1 MELDSIKANDQHCY
15 SNEKNKTGIPILTG
29 RNNVDKVVEY
39 FWEHLKRNLS
49 FETNSRV
56 YKPLIS
62 ALFSLSRVASESL
75 ATNSP
80 ELITEITAAKEILM
94 LSLSDEK
101 ALYKLVSEFGT
112 TNISIAPICK
122 IFESKILSL
131 VLEGCDSSESQVTFL
146 KNIIIEKTDSFV
158 KNFIFGIQKMVDL
171 SLSIFVKDR
180 MTILTFG
187 YSENVEMV
195 LENAWENFNKHYNLF
210 VVMPSEAKQTNI
222 ESEVRKGLYSYQQR
236 KVSEWENGLTK
247 RGINIS
253 ILSMDTIYNAMNIVD
268 FVLLN
273 IECILENGSAIG
285 ICGTAAISCI
295 AKKVFNKPVYIVT
308 HSTKFTNLLPF
319 NMNINNILSDITYQ
333 NHQLNSSPVTSI
345 VDISESS
352 YISMI
357 FTDIGAMTPQNVSL
371 ETKQYT

>member
-1 MELDSIKANDQHCY
+1 MELTSIRAIDQHC
-15 SNEKNKTGIPILTG
+15 SSKKKDETGILLITG

-39 FWEHLKRNLS
+39 FWEYLEKELLVER
-49 FETNSRV
+49 NSRA
-56 YKPLIS
+56 YIPSIS
-62 ALFSLSRVASESL
+62 ALFSLSRVVSESL
-75 ATNSP
+75 AINLP
-80 ELITEITAAKEILM
+80 ELITEITAAREILM

-101 ALYKLVSEFGT
+101 VLYKLVSEFGA

-122 IFESKILSL
+122 IFESKILGLILKS
-131 VLEGCDSSESQVTFL
+131 CDSDESQVAFL
-146 KNIIIEKTDSFV
+146 KNIIIEKTDNFV
-158 KNFIFGIQKMVDL
+158 NNLTFGIQKIVNL

-187 YSENVEMV
+187 YSEIIEMV
-195 LENAWENFNKHYNLF
+195 LENAWVNFNKHYNLL
-210 VVMPSEAKQTNI
+210 VVLPSETKQTHI
-222 ESEVRKGLYSYQQR
+222 ESAVRKGLYSYQH
-236 KVSEWENGLTK
+236 KKISEWKNGLIK
-247 RGINIS
+247 RGVSIS
-253 ILSMDTIYNAMNIVD
+253 VLSMDTIYNAMNIVD

-295 AKKVFNKPVYIVT
+295 AKKIFNKPVYIIT
-308 HSTKFTNLLPF
+308 HAAKFTNLLPF
-319 NMNINNILSDITYQ
+319 NMNINNILSDITHQ

-357 FTDIGAMTPQNVSL
+357 FTDIGVMTPQNVSL
-371 ETKQYT
+371 EIEQYI